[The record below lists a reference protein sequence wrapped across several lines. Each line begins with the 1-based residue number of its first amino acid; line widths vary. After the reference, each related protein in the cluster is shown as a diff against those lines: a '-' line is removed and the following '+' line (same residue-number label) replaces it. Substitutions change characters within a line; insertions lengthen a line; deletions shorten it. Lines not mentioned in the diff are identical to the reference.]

1 MEKVVVEVQVA
12 TAARRPKTAESSKES
27 SLWVGGDKREG
38 KGTNVERWKNLSSAE
53 SVIIRDLFIYH
64 IIYKSPS

>member
-12 TAARRPKTAESSKES
+12 TAARRPKTAGSSKES

-38 KGTNVERWKNLSSAE
+38 KGEQTWKNPSSAE
-53 SVIIRDLFIYH
+53 SVIISDLFIHH
-64 IIYKSPS
+64 II